1 MKISLNRRV
10 FGAALVLCT
19 CFAGMNSCTKIDTL
33 PMLEIKVVDI
43 DSQIVPGILI
53 GLFDSQEE
61 WSMHENPLQAWRET
75 NIYGEALFIH
85 LKEQIYYI
93 YVDGD
98 SISNI
103 GHEIK
108 LLEPLKMNEKSQIT
122 ITVE

>member
-1 MKISLNRRV
+1 MRKNWKSRVVGVAIIVIVSL
-10 FGAALVLCT
+10 
-19 CFAGMNSCTKIDTL
+19 AGMNSCTKLDTL

-43 DSQIVPGILI
+43 DNQIVPGILI

-98 SISNI
+98 SVSNI